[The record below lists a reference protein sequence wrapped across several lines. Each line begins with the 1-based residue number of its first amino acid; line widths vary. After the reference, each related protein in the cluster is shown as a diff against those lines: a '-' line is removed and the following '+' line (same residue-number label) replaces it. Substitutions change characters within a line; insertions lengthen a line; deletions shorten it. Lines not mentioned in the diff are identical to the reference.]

1 MTHLDIVITPE
12 RQVIAARLA
21 LAFIDADEHRL
32 NAAITEVAA
41 LDREAA
47 LAVAAV
53 QSRNLAAALTGLL
66 GSDEAARAALQRTIL
81 DAGMAGDE

>member
-12 RQVIAARLA
+12 YQAIAARLA

-32 NAAITEVAA
+32 DAAITEVAA

-53 QSRNLAAALTGLL
+53 QSRNLAAALSGLL
-66 GSDEAARAALQRTIL
+66 GDEAARAALQRTIL
-81 DAGMAGDE
+81 DAGMADE

>member
-12 RQVIAARLA
+12 RQATAARLA

-32 NAAITEVAA
+32 DAAITEVAA

-66 GSDEAARAALQRTIL
+66 GDEAARAALQRTIL

>member
-12 RQVIAARLA
+12 RQATAARLA

-66 GSDEAARAALQRTIL
+66 GDEAARAALQRTIL